1 MPAVFPA
8 GATQIIH
15 ASSSGHCAREHLPC
29 FLRDGEDKCI
39 SVCISKSFRAP
50 ISTGKGAFK
59 LQEMLPQR
67 GGKQSQ
73 HSDKRCWELVFI
85 ITLFLFPLSVFCCQT
100 LQHRNSL
107 PTCRQ
112 HITLGTNRL
121 PRQMPLKHS
130 PEQKC
135 SQTLLRLGI
144 LTTGPGIPRRP
155 SGPGFPGAPW
165 GPIGPVFPGGPS
177 KPASPCTQRQ
187 RGLICIGPSSDLL
200 RDAAAAGRMSQSEHN
215 SLHSM

>member
-1 MPAVFPA
+1 MFIPPSCSNLHWKRGF
-8 GATQIIH
+8 Q
-15 ASSSGHCAREHLPC
+15 
-29 FLRDGEDKCI
+29 
-39 SVCISKSFRAP
+39 AP
-50 ISTGKGAFK
+50 GNVAPEQT
-59 LQEMLPQR
+59 
-67 GGKQSQ
+67 Q
-73 HSDKRCWELVFI
+73 HSDKRCWELVSI
-85 ITLFLFPLSVFCCQT
+85 STLFPLCFACCQA

-112 HITLGTNRL
+112 RVTLRRSCL
-121 PRQMPLKHS
+121 PQQMPLKYS

-135 SQTLLRLGI
+135 SQTLLLWGI

-177 KPASPCTQRQ
+177 KPASPCVQRQ
-187 RGLICIGPSSDLL
+187 HGLICIGPSSDLL
-200 RDAAAAGRMSQSEHN
+200 RDAAAAGRMSPSERN